1 MKSNYSPNASM
12 RTKQKIKGAP
22 TRELHHKEWDFSSC
36 PEDQLHWCAVYEHSR
51 DNAQVVD
58 AVKHFRASGAWRAED
73 RVLFPD
79 ERYRRMAERV
89 FELFPEFPLTPYL
102 VISPSERRG
111 RCVEL
116 SKLRSELVVYVI
128 RSEVAV

>member
-1 MKSNYSPNASM
+1 MKA
-12 RTKQKIKGAP
+12 KQKRKSGTI
-22 TRELHHKEWDFSSC
+22 RELHPKEWDFSSC
-36 PEDQLHWCAVYEHSR
+36 PQDQLHWCSVYEHSR
-51 DNAQVVD
+51 DNEKVVD

-102 VISPSERRG
+102 VISPIERRG

-116 SKLRSELVVYVI
+116 SELRSELVVFVI
-128 RSEVAV
+128 KSEAAV